1 MHRIYL
7 IRHGLTAGNLQHR
20 YVGRTDEP
28 LCQEGIR
35 QLLAKKAIFERSHTN
50 EKFQRIYTSPMLRC
64 RQTAELLFAGNP
76 QKVMEDF
83 RELDFGEF
91 EYKNYEE
98 LTGDARYQAFIDSG
112 GKTEFPGAEP
122 QEAFRARVRAAFA
135 RCIEEICVP
144 DDAGRVDV
152 FVLHGGTI
160 MAILEAYGFPKRSY
174 FDWQIPAGEGF
185 CCECEYGDA
194 GIRLTD
200 IRRIGD
206 EQEQIPIY

>member
-1 MHRIYL
+1 
-7 IRHGLTAGNLQHR
+7 
-20 YVGRTDEP
+20 
-28 LCQEGIR
+28 
-35 QLLAKKAIFERSHTN
+35 
-50 EKFQRIYTSPMLRC
+50 MLRC

-160 MAILEAYGFPKRSY
+160 MAILEAYARPKKDFY
-174 FDWQIPAGEGF
+174 AYHIGNGE
-185 CCECEYGDA
+185 CLVCTYYGHV
-194 GIRLTD
+194 LT
-200 IRRIGD
+200 IKNGG
-206 EQEQIPIY
+206 